1 MQSVCTL
8 SVPSQYLSVLIRS
21 RVQGPC
27 VTSKSTVSASA
38 LGLAIYAAAH
48 ALLEENLSPPR
59 LASTRLP
66 AGMVARGWSRSDR
79 APFPSSGAACSK
91 SQHPQA
97 ARSTSPPSAV
107 QQRHAPENFMNS
119 PTTIT
124 TTSQRR
130 AVSQ

>member
-1 MQSVCTL
+1 MHVQSVCTL

-91 SQHPQA
+91 SQHA
-97 ARSTSPPSAV
+97 APTPARYAAVRS
-107 QQRHAPENFMNS
+107 QWAPMD
-119 PTTIT
+119 
-124 TTSQRR
+124 R
-130 AVSQ
+130 

>member
-66 AGMVARGWSRSDR
+66 ANMVAIG
-79 APFPSSGAACSK
+79 PTIKMPS
-91 SQHPQA
+91 
-97 ARSTSPPSAV
+97 
-107 QQRHAPENFMNS
+107 
-119 PTTIT
+119 TTNQT
-124 TTSQRR
+124 
-130 AVSQ
+130 

>member
-1 MQSVCTL
+1 MGMRPHTL
-8 SVPSQYLSVLIRS
+8 LSKWEQLSESISTAVHGCVQQHHILLAGDLTYTCAECLHALSTLIQYLSVLIRS

-66 AGMVARGWSRSDR
+66 AGMYSVGVQLYGSGVGEVYTSR
-79 APFPSSGAACSK
+79 
-91 SQHPQA
+91 
-97 ARSTSPPSAV
+97 
-107 QQRHAPENFMNS
+107 
-119 PTTIT
+119 
-124 TTSQRR
+124 
-130 AVSQ
+130 

>member
-66 AGMVARGWSRSDR
+66 SCAHRQ
-79 APFPSSGAACSK
+79 CSNW
-91 SQHPQA
+91 HGRTPHGTGHLA
-97 ARSTSPPSAV
+97 LA
-107 QQRHAPENFMNS
+107 H
-119 PTTIT
+119 
-124 TTSQRR
+124 
-130 AVSQ
+130 

>member
-66 AGMVARGWSRSDR
+66 AG
-79 APFPSSGAACSK
+79 
-91 SQHPQA
+91 
-97 ARSTSPPSAV
+97 TNT
-107 QQRHAPENFMNS
+107 RH
-119 PTTIT
+119 T
-124 TTSQRR
+124 TTATHHTNSKNARDEIYT
-130 AVSQ
+130 

>member
-8 SVPSQYLSVLIRS
+8 SVPSQYLSVLIRSRDVS

-66 AGMVARGWSRSDR
+66 AGMSSRITC
-79 APFPSSGAACSK
+79 AL
-91 SQHPQA
+91 
-97 ARSTSPPSAV
+97 AV
-107 QQRHAPENFMNS
+107 WLSLMIFTDTH
-119 PTTIT
+119 T
-124 TTSQRR
+124 
-130 AVSQ
+130 V

>member
-66 AGMVARGWSRSDR
+66 AGIGSERVVSVRPCPLSFEWRCLQQVAAPTGRQEHEPSERS
-79 APFPSSGAACSK
+79 SSAT
-91 SQHPQA
+91 P
-97 ARSTSPPSAV
+97 RRTS
-107 QQRHAPENFMNS
+107 
-119 PTTIT
+119 
-124 TTSQRR
+124 
-130 AVSQ
+130 

>member
-66 AGMVARGWSRSDR
+66 AGRMCWLAQESRS
-79 APFPSSGAACSK
+79 AAVWDS
-91 SQHPQA
+91 
-97 ARSTSPPSAV
+97 
-107 QQRHAPENFMNS
+107 
-119 PTTIT
+119 
-124 TTSQRR
+124 
-130 AVSQ
+130 VS

>member
-59 LASTRLP
+59 LASILDGIGVVQP
-66 AGMVARGWSRSDR
+66 QGFSVAG
-79 APFPSSGAACSK
+79 
-91 SQHPQA
+91 
-97 ARSTSPPSAV
+97 
-107 QQRHAPENFMNS
+107 
-119 PTTIT
+119 
-124 TTSQRR
+124 R
-130 AVSQ
+130 AVSHHP